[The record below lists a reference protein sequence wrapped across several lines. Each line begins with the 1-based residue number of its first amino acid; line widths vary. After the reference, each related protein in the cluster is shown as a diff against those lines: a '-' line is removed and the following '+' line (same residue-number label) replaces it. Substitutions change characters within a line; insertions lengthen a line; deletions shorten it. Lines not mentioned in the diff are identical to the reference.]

1 MTDPRGATDAE
12 RVRALVVGALLALVT
27 SSCAPA
33 PAAATAVQ
41 QPAPPSPMAAPPR
54 ASFPPR
60 AARLTRPAM
69 ARGDPPVLLRAVV
82 EAGTFGSP
90 SGGWRYDGARG
101 ALEQVATAD
110 EPLEHPAPAGT
121 LAAIEHVTPTPGGYL
136 MSTEL
141 AIRDRTGGPER
152 VIYRAPQR
160 PNSCCAM
167 FYWSGWSP
175 DGRFVAL
182 WAIDSYSGSVDQD
195 GRPLL
200 VIDAVSGDTVDL
212 GRTLLHGTTAWT
224 SPHTLAFV
232 SGAFRMLWEA
242 KALRLWSPE
251 KGIRQVTHT
260 GSVGFAPAWNADGRT
275 LYFAGGPEGQYEPL
289 AVFAGRGAGDHRI
302 SVYDVATGTARS
314 LAHEPGFIEEG
325 ARPSRDGTRLLV
337 LRRRTVE
344 AADIRSIPDAPFE
357 MWLTDAD
364 GAHGTA
370 LLRIAH
376 AFGAYG
382 WSPDPSEWEWSE

>member
-1 MTDPRGATDAE
+1 MTDPRGAGDPE
-12 RVRALVVGALLALVT
+12 RVRALVVGALLALIT
-27 SSCAPA
+27 SGCAPT
-33 PAAATAVQ
+33 PPAATAVPQ
-41 QPAPPSPMAAPPR
+41 VPPSLAAAP
-54 ASFPPR
+54 ASGSFPPR
-60 AARLTRPAM
+60 AVRLTRPAV
-69 ARGDPPVLLRAVV
+69 ARGDPPALLSAIP
-82 EAGTFGSP
+82 EAGTFVSAFR
-90 SGGWRYDGARG
+90 GWRYDGARG
-101 ALEQVATAD
+101 TLEKVPAVD

-121 LAAIEHVTPTPGGYL
+121 LVAIEHVAPTPGGYL
-136 MSTEL
+136 VSTEL

-160 PNSCCAM
+160 PDSCCAT

-182 WAIDSYSGSVDQD
+182 WAIDFYSGSIDQD

-224 SPHTLAFV
+224 PPHTLAFV
-232 SGAFRMLWEA
+232 SGRFRMLWDT

-251 KGIRQVTHT
+251 AGIREVTHS
-260 GSVGFAPAWNADGRT
+260 GDVGFAPAWSADGRT
-275 LYFAGGPEGQYEPL
+275 LYFAGGPEGQYDPL
-289 AVFAGRGAGDHRI
+289 LVFAGRGAGDHRI
-302 SVYDVATGTARS
+302 TAYDVATGTARA
-314 LAHEPGFIEEG
+314 LVQEPGFVEEG

-337 LRRRTVE
+337 LRRTTVE

-364 GAHGTA
+364 GAHGRA
-370 LLRIAH
+370 LLRITH

-382 WSPDPSEWEWSE
+382 WLPDPSEWEWSE